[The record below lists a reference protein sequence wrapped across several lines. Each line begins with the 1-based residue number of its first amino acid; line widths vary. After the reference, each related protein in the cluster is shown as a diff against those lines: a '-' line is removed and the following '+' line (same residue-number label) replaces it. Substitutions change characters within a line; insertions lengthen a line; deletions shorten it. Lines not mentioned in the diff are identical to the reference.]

1 MPSSLVHALET
12 LLASEP
18 VDLAGLALA
27 IARVEAP
34 GLDPAPVRAELAR
47 IGRRAA
53 DHLAPFDGTSLHRRL
68 IELNRVVFDLEGF
81 RGNVTRYDDVRN
93 SLLPDVVQRR
103 TGIPLTLSIVYM
115 TVARAAGIEMFG
127 VSFPGH
133 FLVRVPHEAGD
144 DTSEP
149 LILDPFDGG
158 CALDRESLR
167 ALLVAHAGLET
178 PWDDTLLRP
187 CSSRQI
193 AVRMLN
199 NLKRLYVGMRSFPQA
214 WIVTDAIVEIGGA
227 DPEDIRDRGL
237 LAYHLDDFRSALD
250 DLERY
255 VRITGTTTEEA
266 SQRSQ
271 IWEHIT
277 TLRRR
282 VASMN

>member
-1 MPSSLVHALET
+1 VPSSLAHALET

-18 VDLAGLALA
+18 VDLAGLALS
-27 IARVEAP
+27 IARVDAP
-34 GLDPAPVRAELAR
+34 ALDPAPVLAELDR
-47 IGRRAA
+47 IGRRAT
-53 DHLAPFDGTSLHRRL
+53 DHLATVNGASIHRRL
-68 IELNRVVFDLEGF
+68 IELNRVMFDFEGF
-81 RGNVTRYDDVRN
+81 HGNIAQYDDVRN
-93 SLLPDVVQRR
+93 SLLPQVIARR
-103 TGIPLTLSIVYM
+103 TGIPLTLAIVYM

-133 FLVRVPHEAGD
+133 FLVRVPQDAGD
-144 DTSEP
+144 ETSDP

-167 ALLVAHAGLET
+167 ALLLAHAGLDT
-178 PWDDTLLRP
+178 PWDDALLRP

-193 AVRMLN
+193 VVRMLN

-214 WIVTDAIVEIGGA
+214 WMVTDAIVAIGGNE
-227 DPEDIRDRGL
+227 PEEIRDRGL
-237 LAYHLDDFRSALD
+237 LAYHLDDFPAALD

-255 VRITGTTTEEA
+255 VQITGTTSEET

-271 IWEHIT
+271 IWEHVT